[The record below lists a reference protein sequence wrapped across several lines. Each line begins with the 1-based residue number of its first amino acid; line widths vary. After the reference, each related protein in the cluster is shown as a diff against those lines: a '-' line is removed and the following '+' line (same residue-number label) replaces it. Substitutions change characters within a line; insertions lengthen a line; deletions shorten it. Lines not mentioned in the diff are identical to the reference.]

1 MGAAADCEAIASGF
15 LGQPINALSTIAFLV
30 AGAWLVW
37 QRSRTRWIGIALMAT
52 GVGSFLFHGPMPS
65 GNEWAHDVSLA
76 WLLALIA
83 GFGTRWKGLSRVP
96 ALLVLTAVMA
106 FAPMAADPI
115 AVLLSVFAVASI
127 LWRERSWATIG
138 PLLLVGAAGVYGKLG
153 ATGGPLCDPASIW
166 QPHAVWHIVAATGVV
181 WLETLRFPPFCED
194 PLAA

>member
-52 GVGSFLFHGPMPS
+52 GAGSFLFHGPMPA

-83 GFGTRWKGLSRVP
+83 AVGTRWKGLSRIP
-96 ALLVLTAVMA
+96 LLLVLAAVMA
-106 FAPMAADPI
+106 FAPIAADPI
-115 AVLLSVFAVASI
+115 AVVLSVVAVGSI
-127 LWRERSWATIG
+127 LWRERSSATIA
-138 PLLLVGAAGVYGKLG
+138 PILLVGAAGLYGRLG
-153 ATGGPLCDPASIW
+153 ATGGPLCDPNSLL
-166 QPHAVWHIVAATGVV
+166 QPHAVWHLAAATGVA
-181 WLETLRFPPFCED
+181 WLETLRS
-194 PLAA
+194 